1 MQDQELIVKVIKSY
15 QSNNSIIFRLSQSVI
30 RREKEEVI
38 YKRSPEWLLQLL
50 GLHYLAPVP
59 FSALTV
65 TFPPPLW
72 VSPGET

>member
-38 YKRSPEWLLQLL
+38 YKRSPE
-50 GLHYLAPVP
+50 
-59 FSALTV
+59 
-65 TFPPPLW
+65 
-72 VSPGET
+72 